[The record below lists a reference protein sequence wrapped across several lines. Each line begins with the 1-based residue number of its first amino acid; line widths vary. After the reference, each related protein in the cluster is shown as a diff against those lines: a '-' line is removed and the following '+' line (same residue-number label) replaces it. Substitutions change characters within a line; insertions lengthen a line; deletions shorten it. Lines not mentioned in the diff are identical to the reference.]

1 MPKKKK
7 GKGRNI
13 GDSEKRQ
20 LILAGDMQEYA
31 KVMRCLGDRRLTVIL
46 TDSSEMLAVIPGR
59 FRKRVWIKPDDIV
72 IVSRREFQNNKLDI
86 IHKYNSDEI
95 RKLHKIGDIPDF
107 FLDGDA
113 ESTQN
118 NDNGFTIR
126 NDDSD
131 DDETKFDFEDI

>member
-107 FLDGDA
+107 FLDTDA
-113 ESTQN
+113 EDTQN
-118 NDNGFTIR
+118 NDNGFTIK
-126 NDDSD
+126 NDDS